1 MKNNEEKCET
11 RGRPRNEKY
20 EKAKEHFLKVLDGG
34 SREGKPSIV
43 AHVKFEDKLLHDNF
57 WQSTSA
63 KDVRSAAQLRGYSV
77 STHHRPGLVTMRF
90 RKVQK

>member
-1 MKNNEEKCET
+1 MKNNEEYET

-20 EKAKEHFLKVLDGG
+20 EKAKDHFLKVLEGG

-43 AHVKFEDKLLHDNF
+43 AHVRFEDKLLHDNF

-63 KDVRSAAQLRGYSV
+63 KDVRSAAHLRGYSV
-77 STHHRPGLVTMRF
+77 STHHRPSVVTMWF